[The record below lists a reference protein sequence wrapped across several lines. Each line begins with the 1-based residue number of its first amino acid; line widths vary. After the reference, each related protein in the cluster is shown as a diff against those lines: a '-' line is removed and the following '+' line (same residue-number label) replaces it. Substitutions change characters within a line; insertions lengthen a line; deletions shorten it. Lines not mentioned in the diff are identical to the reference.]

1 MRSINLAVAFMM
13 PVFFVF
19 LLLATG
25 NDTKKIQA
33 TEAAI
38 VQPGSYDG
46 SIAPV
51 TTVSSV
57 NLSAANPVSTTKTM
71 PWDTIKLDSGKLSNN
86 VWGIGEGESLTSGV
100 YQNED
105 SCFGWYWDRG
115 EPQLKTGDVCVK
127 PIYPSVRIGG
137 SPWENSNTPYFPIK
151 VGDIY
156 SLKFDVAF
164 SYPTAPTGAYNL
176 SYDFFLMDTDQPSAH
191 PDRKAEIMVWL
202 QQNSF
207 AQPADTYKGDISDG
221 YNTYGIYS
229 WTMSDGRLYY
239 SFILKGEQSRNS
251 TQTVDAG
258 KLIEN
263 LGLNPDWYIH
273 GIELGNEVVNG
284 LGKIEISNFT
294 VTVNDHLLQN

>member
-1 MRSINLAVAFMM
+1 MRLINLAIAFMM
-13 PVFFVF
+13 PVLLLF
-19 LLLATG
+19 LLLAAGKAT
-25 NDTKKIQA
+25 KIQA
-33 TEAAI
+33 DE
-38 VQPGSYDG
+38 VQLAFKEIIS
-46 SIAPV
+46 PV

-57 NLSAANPVSTTKTM
+57 NLAAMNPVATTKSA
-71 PWDTIKLDSGKLSNN
+71 PWDAIKLDSGKLSNN

-105 SCFGWYWDRG
+105 SSYGWYWNRE
-115 EPQLKTGDVCVK
+115 EPQLKTGAECVK

-137 SPWENSNTPYFPIK
+137 SPWEKSNSPYFPIK
-151 VGDIY
+151 AGDIQ
-156 SLKFDVAF
+156 SLKFDVTY

-176 SYDFFLMDTDQPSAH
+176 SYDFFLLDTNQPSAH
-191 PDRKAEIMVWL
+191 PDRKAEIMIWL
-202 QQNSF
+202 QRTF
-207 AQPADTYKGDISDG
+207 AQPADTYKGDVSDG
-221 YNTYGIYS
+221 YNIYEMYS
-229 WTMSDGRLYY
+229 WTMSDGRLYC

-273 GIELGNEVVNG
+273 GIELGNEVVDG
-284 LGKIEISNFT
+284 SGEIEISKFT